1 VASKFKV
8 ESVPLGKVGTLGKS
22 TRASVPATA
31 WVRRGATSAL
41 WARVSRRR
49 AKDAVRSD
57 VGTGRAAS
65 ADELS
70 VRRRSLIA
78 AAWTHECASHIAEP
92 AATRHWADHPI
103 SRSRCPPYRA
113 DMSTLLI
120 IVVLVLLLGGGGG
133 YYYSRR
139 R

>member
-1 VASKFKV
+1 M
-8 ESVPLGKVGTLGKS
+8 
-22 TRASVPATA
+22 
-31 WVRRGATSAL
+31 
-41 WARVSRRR
+41 SRRR
-49 AKDAVRSD
+49 AKDAVRGD

-78 AAWTHECASHIAEP
+78 AAWTHERASHIAEP
-92 AATRHWADHPI
+92 AETRSWADHPI
-103 SRSRCPPYRA
+103 SRTRCPPYRA